1 MQTFLQVLAA
11 AVITVTAILVLKKYN
26 GEFGLLLAL
35 VCICSLCVFALT
47 LIRPVMDMMHRL
59 EDLSGVNTAIM
70 APVFKTALIGVLTNV
85 GASIC
90 ADSGENSIAKVVEL
104 CGTIMALYLSTP
116 LISAVLDLLD
126 SLLGG

>member
-26 GEFGLLLAL
+26 GKFGLLLAL

-59 EDLSGVNTAIM
+59 
-70 APVFKTALIGVLTNV
+70 
-85 GASIC
+85 
-90 ADSGENSIAKVVEL
+90 
-104 CGTIMALYLSTP
+104 
-116 LISAVLDLLD
+116 
-126 SLLGG
+126 